1 MQMIKSS
8 IWFWLCP
15 MHVCMHTSHRHR
27 QQSPRA
33 INIIVIARFD
43 HWTYKASKQL
53 NEQAKHGL
61 LYERGGNDRGTWQ
74 RQKKRESGKKRHSR
88 SHTHIIRIHVDLRA
102 NIPYALYYFLFS
114 FTCLPTQFK
123 ISSFTSFIYPLKHF
137 VLPRSLVASFSL
149 MPPLI
154 LFFSHICFLFSD
166 SALWRSLPIIHF
178 KSHDRMGKRI

>member
-1 MQMIKSS
+1 MKIKSNQIIYYAS
-8 IWFWLCP
+8 YSYANDKKFNLVLIVPHAC
-15 MHVCMHTSHRHR
+15 VYAYISSSSATVTTRHQYYCHCSFR
-27 QQSPRA
+27 SLNVQ
-33 INIIVIARFD
+33 
-43 HWTYKASKQL
+43 SKQAVGTSKQ
-53 NEQAKHGL
+53 NIDCYTKEVEMTEEPDNAKRSG
-61 LYERGGNDRGTWQ
+61 
-74 RQKKRESGKKRHSR
+74 REEKSDTRA
-88 SHTHIIRIHVDLRA
+88 HTHIIRIHVDLRA

-166 SALWRSLPIIHF
+166 SAL
-178 KSHDRMGKRI
+178 